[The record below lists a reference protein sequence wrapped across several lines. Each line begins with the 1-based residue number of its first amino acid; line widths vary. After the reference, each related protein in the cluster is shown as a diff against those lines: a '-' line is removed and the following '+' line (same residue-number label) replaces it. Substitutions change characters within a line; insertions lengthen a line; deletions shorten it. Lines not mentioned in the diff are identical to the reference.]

1 MGCSCVG
8 WMIENRG
15 LSVLCVY
22 ILAGTHEAQRS
33 RGARDGRNKQS
44 YPRSSR
50 ASDRDESRDLSRQ
63 LGWFFVPQSSKLRY
77 LFISRLLCANNM
89 ISSLRTR
96 QRISIRFKPL
106 LRPDRNL
113 VRAIERIQTR
123 PATSREQNLG
133 DRGVAFG
140 HCSKRCVR

>member
-33 RGARDGRNKQS
+33 RGARDGCNKQS

-89 ISSLRTR
+89 ISSL
-96 QRISIRFKPL
+96 S
-106 LRPDRNL
+106 
-113 VRAIERIQTR
+113 TR
-123 PATSREQNLG
+123 PLDSVSLYGSSPFCVLIEILSSDRAYPDMSR
-133 DRGVAFG
+133 DFPRA
-140 HCSKRCVR
+140 KP